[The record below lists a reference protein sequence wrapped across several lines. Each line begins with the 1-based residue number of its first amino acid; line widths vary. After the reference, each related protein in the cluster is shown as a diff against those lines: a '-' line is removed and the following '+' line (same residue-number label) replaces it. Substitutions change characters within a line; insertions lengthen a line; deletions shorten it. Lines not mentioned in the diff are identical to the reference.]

1 LIDVSISQTQGEDVA
16 IEKRKSVWG
25 WCVVFFTVLGLYL
38 FTLAP
43 DVAWQDQG
51 DYQLQAARC
60 SLNRPGDVVRVHPL
74 YILTAHGLGRLGFW
88 SYAYSANLVNA
99 IFTAAASANIFL
111 LTYWLVRFLWPAVLA
126 ALVCSLAHSV
136 WFLGVQAQTYG
147 MSNAAMTGG
156 LIFLLA
162 YLHKPR
168 AIWLSLMGL
177 VFGLGISAHMMS
189 QLGFLVIMIW
199 LVMRAIQRQ
208 VAWRA
213 VLLTL
218 VCWTGGAVL
227 LWVVMVI
234 EYQRSG
240 ELIATIQSAIWGR
253 WESAVFNLERLSF
266 LIKRS
271 LQFFILNFPTPLV
284 LLVIVGVYA
293 SFKHKGNATFAR
305 LLLSMTVFYAF
316 FAIRYDVP
324 NQNNFFLPMY
334 LLISIYIGWGYRVV
348 FRNCTRL
355 GVIVSLVCLAAIPPT
370 YAGMAAMARDREIPL
385 GTRRH
390 IPYRD
395 VYQYYL
401 VPWQQNQTGPRRLVT
416 EMFEKLPIDAVILA
430 DTTTIPPLKYV
441 QEIEGQRRD
450 IRIFAIFQSLDTL
463 SRLDP
468 SAENVFTLSNIRGY
482 YPPWVERTE
491 WLKPFAL
498 SDTEMIY
505 KIDLSRATPHR

>member
-1 LIDVSISQTQGEDVA
+1 MV
-16 IEKRKSVWG
+16 
-25 WCVVFFTVLGLYL
+25 
-38 FTLAP
+38 
-43 DVAWQDQG
+43 WQDQG

-74 YILTAHGLGRLGFW
+74 YILTAHALGRLGLW
-88 SYAYSANLVNA
+88 SYAYSANLVSA
-99 IFTAAASANIFL
+99 IFTAVASANIFL
-111 LTYWLVRFLWPAVLA
+111 LTFWLVRSLWPAVLA

-147 MSNAAMTGG
+147 MSNAALTGG
-156 LIFLLA
+156 LVFLLA

-168 AIWLSLMGL
+168 VLWLSLMGL
-177 VFGLGISAHMMS
+177 VFGLGISAHIMS

-199 LVMRAIQRQ
+199 LVMRAMQRHI
-208 VAWRA
+208 AWRA

-227 LWVVMVI
+227 LWVAMVI

-240 ELIATIQSAIWGR
+240 ELFATIQSAIWGK
-253 WESAVFNLERLSF
+253 WEIAVFNFERYPF

-271 LQFFILNFPTPLV
+271 FQFFILNFPTPLV
-284 LLVIVGVYA
+284 FLAIVGIYA
-293 SFKHKGNATFAR
+293 SLKQKRNATVAR
-305 LLLSMTVFYAF
+305 LLLSMTLFYAI

-334 LLISIYIGWGYRVV
+334 LFVSIYIGWGYLIV
-348 FRNCTRL
+348 FQKHPRL
-355 GVIVSLVCLAAIPPT
+355 GVIVSLVLLAAIPPT
-370 YAGMAAMARDREIPL
+370 YAGMAALARDRGIPL
-385 GTRRH
+385 GTQRH

-430 DTTTIPPLKYV
+430 DATTIPSLQYV

-450 IRIFAIFQSLDTL
+450 LRIFGIGQSLDTL
-463 SRLDP
+463 RQLDP
-468 SAENVFTLSNIRGY
+468 PAKHVFTISNVQGY
-482 YPPWVERTE
+482 FPLWVERAE

-505 KIDLSRATPHR
+505 KIDRSPMGPFSIINAPKTVKGNS